1 MCGSMDLSDK
11 GSGIDEHRVSVC
23 ISFDSPNAAAVALRS
38 LSVDPPPPRST
49 VKEQLKQDACNL
61 ICTFS
66 APITPD
72 NKNQQLRKLRIA
84 VNSWLDLV
92 TLVSETIS
100 AFGTIDANFSSLRAI
115 NGF

>member
-1 MCGSMDLSDK
+1 MNLNEKELEFGEHSLSV
-11 GSGIDEHRVSVC
+11 RVS
-23 ISFDSPNAAAVALRS
+23 FDNPNTAAVALRS

-49 VKEQLKQDACNL
+49 VKEQLKQDGSSL
-61 ICTFS
+61 ICTFT
-66 APITPD
+66 APITPSD
-72 NKNQQLRKLRIA
+72 RNKQLRKLRIA

-100 AFGTIDANFSSLRAI
+100 AFKTGDDNFSSLRAI